1 VRQFFHKNY
10 LPRFFETR
18 NLLADKD
25 PPKDMA
31 SAYRDGLLEVWLDGD
46 KLKGGYALKR
56 FRDGDKP
63 QWLLIKMDDEHADA
77 RRNPTSTQ
85 NRSVKS
91 GRTLARI
98 ARDGKAEHDHE

>member
-1 VRQFFHKNY
+1 M
-10 LPRFFETR
+10 LP
-18 NLLADKD
+18 
-25 PPKDMA
+25 
-31 SAYRDGLLEVWLDGD
+31 VIV
-46 KLKGGYALKR
+46 
-56 FRDGDKP
+56 DKP

-91 GRTLARI
+91 GRSLARI